1 MLQLLLNFM
10 IHDVN
15 FNKITFIDWS
25 KMFIMFK
32 HVFYDFS
39 YATIMSNVPLKKW
52 LKIFLTTSGQP
63 NDSSH

>member
-1 MLQLLLNFM
+1 MPCVNKMLQLLLNFM

-39 YATIMSNVPLKKW
+39 YATIMSNVPLKK
-52 LKIFLTTSGQP
+52 
-63 NDSSH
+63 